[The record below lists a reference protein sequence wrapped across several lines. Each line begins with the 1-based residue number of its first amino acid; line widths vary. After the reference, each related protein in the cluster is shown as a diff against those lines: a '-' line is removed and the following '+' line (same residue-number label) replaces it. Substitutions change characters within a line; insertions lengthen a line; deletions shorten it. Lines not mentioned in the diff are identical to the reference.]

1 MDEKLFFH
9 WETQVIVI
17 TIVFELIMIA
27 SIVYV
32 WWGISLKEKLME
44 SIARI
49 VVILVII
56 GANVSLFTKVPMWV
70 KCGGEEICIQKII
83 GKKNIPYEDINS
95 IELIAPKVISGSIRK
110 GASGGAGG
118 YVGRFKNKS
127 LGMYTM
133 YATEKK
139 DLVLVQCEEETIVFN
154 CRERDGLV
162 EYINGI
168 IERENKYI

>member
-1 MDEKLFFH
+1 MDEKFFFH

-70 KCGGEEICIQKII
+70 KCGEEEICTRKLSGRKIFLMRI
-83 GKKNIPYEDINS
+83 
-95 IELIAPKVISGSIRK
+95 
-110 GASGGAGG
+110 
-118 YVGRFKNKS
+118 
-127 LGMYTM
+127 
-133 YATEKK
+133 
-139 DLVLVQCEEETIVFN
+139 
-154 CRERDGLV
+154 
-162 EYINGI
+162 
-168 IERENKYI
+168 

>member
-1 MDEKLFFH
+1 MDEKFFFH

-32 WWGISLKEKLME
+32 WWGISFKEKLME

-49 VVILVII
+49 AIILVII
-56 GANVSLFTKVPMWV
+56 GANVSLFTKVPKWV
-70 KCGGEEICIQKII
+70 KYGEEEICIQKII
-83 GKKNIPYEDINS
+83 GKKKIPYEDIKS
-95 IELIAPKVISGSIRK
+95 IDIVTPKVISGSIRK

-139 DLVLVQCEEETIVFN
+139 DLVLVKCEEETIVFN

-162 EYINGI
+162 EYVNGI
-168 IERENKYI
+168 IEREN

>member
-1 MDEKLFFH
+1 MGEKLFFH

-32 WWGISLKEKLME
+32 WWGIDFKEKLME
-44 SIARI
+44 SIAR
-49 VVILVII
+49 VAVILVIV
-56 GANVSLFTKVPMWV
+56 AAEVSLSAQVPLWV
-70 KCGGEEICIQKII
+70 RYGEEEICIQKLI
-83 GKKNIPYEDINS
+83 GKKNIPYEDIKS
-95 IELIAPKVISGSIRK
+95 IELVTPKAISGSIRK

-127 LGMYTM
+127 LGVYTT

-139 DLVLVQCEEETIVFN
+139 DLVLVKCEEETIVFN
-154 CRERDGLV
+154 FRERDGLV
-162 EYINGI
+162 EYVNGI